1 MRTRP
6 IRVAHVIP
14 GLHYG
19 GMERLVNE
27 LAQALPS
34 RGVEVHVVVIEGF
47 GRFAAGLQDMAR
59 LHQVAPMSRFSLF
72 YPAELVAVL
81 RGIRPDVVHS
91 HSGVWFKASRAARL
105 LRVPVTIHTEHGR
118 PVPDR
123 VRDRLSD
130 NLASR
135 STDAVIAV
143 SEALADVLR
152 RRVVHDPSRIR
163 LILNGVDVRRLR
175 PSADRDSLRRE
186 LGIPAG
192 SPVIGSVGRLEPV
205 KDYRLALRAFARL
218 DAAMEGRPPAFL
230 LLAGDGSQR
239 RELEELAERC
249 GLASRVKFLGWCDE
263 VERVYGAFDLFTL
276 TSRSEGTSVSLL
288 EAMSSGLCPVV
299 TDVGGNRAVLG
310 PELSAL
316 LVPPED
322 EVSLAETWKRY
333 LVDPELRGV
342 MGRRARERVER
353 AFSLDQ
359 MVEQHLSLYRS
370 LLDATLGSLAGAT

>member
-1 MRTRP
+1 
-6 IRVAHVIP
+6 
-14 GLHYG
+14 
-19 GMERLVNE
+19 
-27 LAQALPS
+27 
-34 RGVEVHVVVIEGF
+34 
-47 GRFAAGLQDMAR
+47 
-59 LHQVAPMSRFSLF
+59 
-72 YPAELVAVL
+72 
-81 RGIRPDVVHS
+81 
-91 HSGVWFKASRAARL
+91 
-105 LRVPVTIHTEHGR
+105 
-118 PVPDR
+118 
-123 VRDRLSD
+123 
-130 NLASR
+130 
-135 STDAVIAV
+135 
-143 SEALADVLR
+143 
-152 RRVVHDPSRIR
+152 
-163 LILNGVDVRRLR
+163 
-175 PSADRDSLRRE
+175 
-186 LGIPAG
+186 
-192 SPVIGSVGRLEPV
+192 
-205 KDYRLALRAFARL
+205 
-218 DAAMEGRPPAFL
+218 MEGRPPAFL